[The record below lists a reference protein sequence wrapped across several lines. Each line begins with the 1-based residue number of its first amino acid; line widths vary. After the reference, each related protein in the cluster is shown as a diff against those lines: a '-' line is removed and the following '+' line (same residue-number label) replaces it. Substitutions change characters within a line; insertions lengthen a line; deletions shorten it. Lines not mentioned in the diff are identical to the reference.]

1 MFEKDIIIT
10 GTHAS
15 YIKEMKEVAG
25 LFARNLDIY
34 MLAPIMGFL
43 NNRKGQKN
51 NEGGEKSTIQA
62 QQLSNV
68 KEDCELVYR
77 LIILLDGDD
86 IDKDER
92 LNRAFRYDSDVE
104 KKKEFDNAME
114 IYNEYVLGGIEYMY
128 ETFVAGCVEVD
139 DYTTKIFEAAS
150 DFQDEI
156 NELDYSEEVKK
167 YF

>member
-10 GTHAS
+10 GTHAK

-68 KEDCELVYR
+68 KEDCELIYR

-114 IYNEYVLGGIEYMY
+114 IYNEYVLGGIEYMH

>member
-1 MFEKDIIIT
+1 MIGEKIFKFMDVYNKQRSNNYRCEVNENPVIT
-10 GTHAS
+10 
-15 YIKEMKEVAG
+15 K
-25 LFARNLDIY
+25 
-34 MLAPIMGFL
+34 
-43 NNRKGQKN
+43 KGKKN

-68 KEDCELVYR
+68 KEDCELIYR

>member
-68 KEDCELVYR
+68 KEDCELIYR
-77 LIILLDGDD
+77 LIILLDGVD

>member
-68 KEDCELVYR
+68 KEDCELIYR

-156 NELDYSEEVKK
+156 NELDYSGEVKK